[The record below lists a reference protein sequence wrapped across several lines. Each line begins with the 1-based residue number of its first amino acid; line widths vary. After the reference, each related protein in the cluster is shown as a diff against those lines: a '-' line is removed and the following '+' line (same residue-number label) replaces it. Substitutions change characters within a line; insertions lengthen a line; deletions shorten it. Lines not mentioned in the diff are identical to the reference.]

1 MKNMKLLYGGVAV
14 LLLATG
20 VVVYK
25 AAFAPKATP
34 APVEEEEMIDSLA
47 PADAAILVD
56 VTKSKA
62 KDNTVVLAVEGL
74 GSKYT
79 KVAYELSY
87 ETQGVVQGVTS
98 QPVDVTGKD
107 AFTRDDIY
115 LGTCSRNV
123 CRPHPGVTSVAVTLV
138 FTDEAGVKT
147 QFSKEY
153 EL

>member
-1 MKNMKLLYGGVAV
+1 MKNMKLLYGGLAI

-20 VVVYK
+20 VLVYK
-25 AAFAPKATP
+25 AAFAPKAAP
-34 APVEEEEMIDSLA
+34 APVEEEMIESLA
-47 PADAAILVD
+47 PADAAILVE

-107 AFTRDDIY
+107 SFTRDDIY

-123 CRPHPGVTSVAVTLV
+123 CRPHPGVTSVSVTLV
-138 FTDEAGVKT
+138 FTGEAGVKT